1 MNRKSRLF
9 AIIVFQILLSAPTAL
24 RAAHLAV
31 WDPATSLVDTTNY
44 NNLGP
49 YYWFANFANSSAV
62 TGASADNHEV
72 RQLPNWIHYETRS
85 AFIGKDDSGTI
96 SDNTSRTGFSLVEN
110 ASGTVGDTSIGGQ
123 AGFNSVTLPNGSTG
137 TSGEITDSLS
147 VTGNTSSFLEF
158 RILAGA
164 PDSFRIW
171 VVTDNG
177 AGANFQ
183 DQSRLRVS
191 IRGTAGAPLYAGDL
205 DVAEAEVLPNGL
217 RIGQTPTGHDGTAD
231 AWSFL
236 LSGVTTDDV
245 VIIRPTS
252 ATGSLPAISGF
263 IIAPVPEPS
272 SIAMLALGAIGC
284 GGFRRREVGP
294 RLWNTVTH

>member
-1 MNRKSRLF
+1 MNRNVIRLAIVMAQILF
-9 AIIVFQILLSAPTAL
+9 ALPSAVW
-24 RAAHLAV
+24 AAHLAT

-44 NNLGP
+44 NTLGP
-49 YYWFANFANSSAV
+49 YYWFANFANPSAV
-62 TGASADNHEV
+62 TGSSADNHEV
-72 RQLPNWIHYETRS
+72 RLLPSWIHYETRS
-85 AFIGKDDSGTI
+85 AFIGKDDSGTT

-110 ASGTVGDTSIGGQ
+110 ATGTVGDTSIGGQ
-123 AGFNSVTLPNGSTG
+123 AGFNSLTLPNGATG

-158 RILAGA
+158 RILPGA
-164 PDSFRIW
+164 PDAFRIW

-177 AGANFQ
+177 AGLNFQ
-183 DQSRLRVS
+183 DQARLRVS
-191 IRGTAGAPLYAGDL
+191 IRSTTGAPLYAGDL
-205 DVAEAEVLPNGL
+205 DVAEAEALPGGV

-252 ATGSLPAISGF
+252 AAASLPAIAGF
-263 IIAPVPEPS
+263 IITPVPEPS
-272 SIAMLALGAIGC
+272 SIAMLALGLLGC
-284 GGFRRREVGP
+284 TGFRSGRDDSRR
-294 RLWNTVTH
+294 